1 MKISTTI
8 TKKEKVETQ
17 NLVWVDPCKHIE
29 CSGIDCEACPL
40 QKAAEE
46 MRKAQETFMT
56 ILGSFP
62 VVDE

>member
-8 TKKEKVETQ
+8 TKKEKVETS

-29 CSGIDCEACPL
+29 CSGIDCEVCPL

-46 MRKAQETFMT
+46 VRKAQHAFMT
-56 ILGSFP
+56 TLESIP

>member
-8 TKKEKVETQ
+8 TTKEKVETR

-29 CSGIDCEACPL
+29 CSGIDCEICPL

-46 MRKAQETFMT
+46 VRKAQETFIT
-56 ILGSFP
+56 TLESFSI
-62 VVDE
+62 VDE

>member
-8 TKKEKVETQ
+8 TKKEKVETS

-62 VVDE
+62 AVDE